1 MLCKVSNATRILS
14 KIKRV
19 LVKALWC
26 SIIMDGKIL
35 FNLFAITLEN
45 ILQKTLHRLIGRQ
58 SVTAKWFFVFGIR
71 VINV

>member
-1 MLCKVSNATRILS
+1 
-14 KIKRV
+14 
-19 LVKALWC
+19 
-26 SIIMDGKIL
+26 MDGKIL

-71 VINV
+71 VINVWFRGRGIVAEFNMDDIVLETSSPTRLQ